1 MREQTID
8 LPIERIGFG
17 EIVDTQSAASD
28 LVFICG
34 SDAPTGRSDLGVGRI
49 FTSDVEIAMQRQDE
63 AGVVGEHQT
72 LRRDEHALTAQ
83 ALDFLGE
90 HPGIDDHAIADDGE
104 LALDKA

>member
-1 MREQTID
+1 MTTA
-8 LPIERIGFG
+8 P
-17 EIVDTQSAASD
+17 SARATWIPGDEPEMLS
-28 LVFICG
+28 FTAC
-34 SDAPTGRSDLGVGRI
+34 
-49 FTSDVEIAMQRQDE
+49 TSDVEIAMQRQDE

-90 HPGIDDHAIADDGE
+90 RPGIDDHAIADDGE